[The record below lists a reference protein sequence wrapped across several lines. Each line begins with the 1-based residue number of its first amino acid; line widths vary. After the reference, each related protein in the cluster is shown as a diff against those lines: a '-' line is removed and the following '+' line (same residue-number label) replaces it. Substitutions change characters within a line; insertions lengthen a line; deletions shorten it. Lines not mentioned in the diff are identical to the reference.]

1 MQHPLRSEIYAKIQT
16 AVAGRPEV
24 MRPTIKPKKIVVS
37 RVDNFET
44 SEVETYSHA
53 DVVVRK
59 WVAIANTAERLS
71 LHVVVVFGDLF
82 AWRSSL
88 SVSREDAGGRHFI
101 QRAIQ
106 ADWEFNAGVRPR
118 WWPNNPEAERIWGVH
133 CREDGENCRAELARV
148 RLERYDLKP
157 IVLAALAPRDSARA

>member
-1 MQHPLRSEIYAKIQT
+1 MQHPFEADMQAKIQT
-16 AVAGRPEV
+16 AVAGRHEV
-24 MRPTIKPKKIVVS
+24 VRPMIGPKTIIVG
-37 RVDNFET
+37 RVDNSET
-44 SEVETYSHA
+44 VEVETYSRA

-59 WVAIANTAERLS
+59 WVAIGNKAERLS

-88 SVSREDAGGRHFI
+88 SMSREDVAGRNFI

-118 WWPNNPEAERIWGVH
+118 WWPNDPEAERIWGVH
-133 CREDGENCRAELARV
+133 RREDRETGRAELARI

-157 IVLAALAPRDSARA
+157 IVLAELPPRDSAWA